1 MSRNFELF
9 RQLGRGQEILQEV
22 EKPSPALTEEPLVE
36 SLVPTTTFAALGNV
50 REEVNK
56 LVRNLFFVPGA
67 DAPRHVVFAGTESG
81 TGCSWISSHVA
92 EILAPQVRGSVC
104 LVDCNLYAPS
114 LHERFNAPNH
124 HGLNDALVGSGS
136 IRQYLHRLSPSNL
149 YLLSSGSVQ
158 EIQQALL
165 ASDSMRSRITELYSQ
180 FDYVLFDVA
189 SLNTC
194 NDGFVLGGLAD
205 GIVLVLRANSSRRE
219 TALKA
224 LQELEATQ
232 VEVLGTV
239 LNQRTFPIPDA
250 IYKYL

>member
-9 RQLGRGQEILQEV
+9 RQLGRVQEILQEP
-22 EKPSPALTEEPLVE
+22 EKPLPALAEEPID
-36 SLVPTTTFAALGNV
+36 SLVPTTTFAAHGNV
-50 REEVNK
+50 REEVIK
-56 LVRNLFFVPGA
+56 LVRNLFFVEGA
-67 DAPRHVVFAGTESG
+67 DAPRRVVFAGTESG
-81 TGCSWISSHVA
+81 TGCSWICSHAA

-104 LVDCNLYAPS
+104 LVDCNLRAPS
-114 LHERFNAPNH
+114 LHQRFNAPNH
-124 HGLNDALVGSGS
+124 HGLSDALVGSGS
-136 IRQYLHRLSPSNL
+136 IRQYLQRLSPSNL

-158 EIQQALL
+158 EGQQALL
-165 ASDSMRSRITELYSQ
+165 ASDGMRSRVAELYAQ

-194 NDGFVLGGLAD
+194 NDGFAVGRAAD

-224 LQELEATQ
+224 LQELEATK
-232 VEVLGTV
+232 VEVLGAV